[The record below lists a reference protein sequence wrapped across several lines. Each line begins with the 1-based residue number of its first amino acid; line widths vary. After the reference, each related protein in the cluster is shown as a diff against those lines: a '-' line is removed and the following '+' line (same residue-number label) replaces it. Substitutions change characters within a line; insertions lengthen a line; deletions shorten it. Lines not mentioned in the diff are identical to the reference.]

1 MPFRLPESSV
11 LNLSKNICREEGSE
25 SRSAPATASRARYPS
40 STTAAC
46 RRCACR
52 PATARSAHA
61 SAERYARTERLLGE
75 PASQGAHTKRTHNA
89 QPPARPHARL
99 HIPACCRAP
108 RGPTPPELPEGR
120 SGLFPPSITPPRPR
134 PRSSATEGALRA
146 PLPRGSEPS
155 GCRLT
160 AAVAR
165 LCMAPL
171 PPGRA
176 QEPAAIETA
185 PRGAPGRGRGLDGG
199 GARRACAQGAAGSGP
214 LCDGACAAAGGE
226 GPRAPLGSMRACGA
240 CREGRRRAD
249 VSWAR
254 APACRASRGE
264 PVPAI
269 RRRAPPR
276 AAGTGSGSPPL
287 GAGPPSAGGSAR

>member
-11 LNLSKNICREEGSE
+11 LNLSKNIYREEGSE

-40 STTAAC
+40 STTA
-46 RRCACR
+46 ACR

-75 PASQGAHTKRTHNA
+75 PASQGAHTKRTHQAHTPSAHTTPSRPPAPTPGSTSPPAAGPRAA
-89 QPPARPHARL
+89 QPRPSGAGY
-99 HIPACCRAP
+99 P
-108 RGPTPPELPEGR
+108 RGARASCSLQSP
-120 SGLFPPSITPPRPR
+120 PPRPR

-199 GARRACAQGAAGSGP
+199 GEARVRARS
-214 LCDGACAAAGGE
+214 GGE
-226 GPRAPLGSMRACGA
+226 
-240 CREGRRRAD
+240 
-249 VSWAR
+249 
-254 APACRASRGE
+254 
-264 PVPAI
+264 
-269 RRRAPPR
+269 R
-276 AAGTGSGSPPL
+276 AAV
-287 GAGPPSAGGSAR
+287 

>member
-46 RRCACR
+46 RRCARR

-108 RGPTPPELPEGR
+108 RGPTPPERRRLPEGR
-120 SGLFPPSITPPRPR
+120 SGLLLPSITPPPPTPEEFGHR
-134 PRSSATEGALRA
+134 RSPQS
-146 PLPRGSEPS
+146 P
-155 GCRLT
+155 
-160 AAVAR
+160 
-165 LCMAPL
+165 
-171 PPGRA
+171 
-176 QEPAAIETA
+176 TA
-185 PRGAPGRGRGLDGG
+185 PRIRALGLPAHRGRGQAVHGAAASG
-199 GARRACAQGAAGSGP
+199 PRSGARRHRDSTARSAGKGSGP
-214 LCDGACAAAGGE
+214 RWGGRQARVRARSGGE
-226 GPRAPLGSMRACGA
+226 
-240 CREGRRRAD
+240 
-249 VSWAR
+249 
-254 APACRASRGE
+254 
-264 PVPAI
+264 
-269 RRRAPPR
+269 R
-276 AAGTGSGSPPL
+276 AAV
-287 GAGPPSAGGSAR
+287 